1 MPDLLRDAGGLAA
14 GLSLN
19 SVAATVDLL

>member
-1 MPDLLRDAGGLAA
+1 MPDLLRDAGALAA